1 MRIVRRLVHV
11 LLIVLTLVVG
21 AAAAAVI
28 VSQTAWFK
36 NWLRGYIVRQANL
49 YLNGT
54 LSIERLGGNLFF
66 GIEMEN
72 IGVSMDGSQV
82 VAVKDLG
89 LDYSV
94 FQLLTKGLSVDSIR
108 LDQPVIYLRREGD
121 TWSLSRLVK
130 KQETEADRRGPAYP
144 IAVDTIGIANG
155 SVVVESPVGTSGVQV
170 PKRFD
175 HLDAKLSFNYEPV
188 RYSIEISHVAFR
200 GSEPALAVNALS
212 GGIAVRDDTV
222 FVEKL
227 ALRTAESS
235 VSVDGAVQQY
245 LSSPILNLEISS
257 DKLSMPEIA
266 RLVPALSG
274 VTLQPSFNVK
284 AEGPL
289 DSLKVGMN
297 VQSSAGQLSGTVT
310 ANVAAAT
317 DAKAGQ
323 PMFARGE
330 VSVKHLDLSPILNNP
345 RQKSDIT
352 ADARF
357 DLHSRSLSNIDTLQG
372 TASIDSPRMVAAGYV
387 AEKIHAKARVDG
399 RRVALDGSAAAYGAA
414 ATVAGSVTLPEGK
427 APLGFDVRGVA
438 RHVDLRRLPREAGVP
453 PASTEVNAA
462 YHVAGSVGPA
472 KAAPRVQGD
481 LRFEPS
487 TIAGAKI
494 ATGSTAAFAIN
505 GPLSHAAAGAGFGPS
520 TGSAPSRASSRDG
533 DSGTNVSYRVD
544 ATVADLDLQR
554 VGTEFRVPALAVD
567 RYKSSINGHIVADG
581 HGTTPQSMD
590 LTASG
595 TLNDTSI
602 LGGRIPQLSFDTT
615 FARDTVHVKAVG
627 TLADVDPAVASGKPE
642 LAGTLAGSADVDAT
656 ETNISTGVTPD
667 SVQADATI
675 ALQPS
680 RIGSLD
686 ITRGNLEGSYHDSIG
701 DIRVLDVAGH
711 DVNVQA
717 SGMLALN
724 DTGQSN
730 VKIHADTPSLE
741 QVGKLVNQPLAGIA
755 KIDATVTGNRK
766 QLQATG
772 NIIGNGVKY
781 GDNGAL
787 SISSDFTAKVP
798 ELTVADAD
806 VTANTHATFVTVS
819 GQNINELDA
828 KTTYHQK
835 ALDFDAT
842 AKQPQRSL
850 AANGSLLI
858 HPDHQEIHLKNLGL
872 TSQGVQWQTAP
883 NSEAAIRYF
892 PDAIEVKNL
901 ELVNGDQKIS
911 AEGTFGRPGD
921 ALKVTL
927 NNIDVASVDALLL
940 RPPQLSGRLTA
951 TGTVSGAKDKP
962 LVKADFQVTQGG
974 FRDFHYES
982 FTGKVDYAG
991 SGLTVDTRLQQNATT
1006 FLSTK
1011 GYVPIAVFSVP
1022 SAEAR
1027 AAAHGAATADE
1038 DRIDLHVESSPI
1050 DLGLVQ
1056 GFTDVVTNVKGTLQ
1070 ANVNITGSAADPHP
1084 NGTISVNNAS
1094 FTVPRTGVNYTNLQG
1109 RIDLQPDKV
1118 HIDNIAVLDNH
1129 QNALSI
1135 TGDLA
1140 VHERQLG
1147 ALLLNI
1153 TARDFKVIDNKMGN
1167 VRINSDVQLG
1177 GELRAPR
1184 IEGDLG
1190 IETGSINLDEILAQ
1204 TTGSA
1209 YATQQTEYVTKPE
1222 PEAPEEPAKLSPF
1235 EALKMNLHL
1244 TVPDDLVVKASSL
1257 QTPDAPIGLGAMNVT
1272 LGGDVRATKEP
1283 GSPIVLVGAVN
1294 TIRGTYDFQGRR
1306 FEVLRDGGIRFVGEP
1321 VTEMDPLLDIR
1332 ARRIIS
1338 GVEARVNVR
1347 GSLKQPEIE
1356 LSSTPP
1362 LEQADILSLIVFNQP
1377 LNQLGEGDQI
1387 SLLQRAQALA
1397 GGVLAGELAES
1408 IGNALGLDTF
1418 EINLAPESGGG
1429 PQVTVGQQVGQNLFL
1444 KVEQGVGQQ
1453 TQTNFIVEYELTRWL
1468 RFRTNFVQGSFAQPQ
1483 VFQKVQ
1489 SSGVDLLFFFS
1500 Y

>member
-1 MRIVRRLVHV
+1 MRIVKRLTHV
-11 LLIVLTLVVG
+11 LVLVLTLVIG
-21 AAAAAVI
+21 ATAAAII

-121 TWSLSRLVK
+121 SWSLSRLVK

-144 IAVDTIGIANG
+144 IAIDAIGIANG

-175 HLDAKLSFNYEPV
+175 HLDAKLSFAYEPV
-188 RYSIEISHVAFR
+188 RYSIEISHVSFR

-235 VSVDGAVQQY
+235 VSVNGAVQQY
-245 LSSPILNLEISS
+245 LSTPILNLEIAS
-257 DKLSMPEIA
+257 DKLSLPEIA

-274 VTLQPSFNVK
+274 VTLQPSFTVK

-289 DSLKVGMN
+289 DSLKLGMN

-317 DAKAGQ
+317 DAKSGR

-330 VSVKHLDLSPILNNP
+330 VSVKHLDLSPILKNP

-352 ADARF
+352 ANARF
-357 DLHSRSLSNIDTLQG
+357 DLHSQSLSNIDTLHG
-372 TASIDSPRMVAAGYV
+372 TAAIDSPRMVAAGYV

-399 RRVALDGSAAAYGAA
+399 RRVALDGSASAYGAA
-414 ATVAGSVTLPEGK
+414 ATVAGNVTLPEGK
-427 APLGFDVRGVA
+427 GPLGFDVHGVA
-438 RHVDLRRLPREAGVP
+438 RHVDLRHLPREAGVP
-453 PASTEVNAA
+453 PASTDVNAA
-462 YHVAGSVGPA
+462 YHVAGSVGPE
-472 KAAPRVQGD
+472 KAEPRVHGD

-487 TIAGAKI
+487 TIAGARV
-494 ATGSTAAFAIN
+494 ATGSTAAFAVN
-505 GPLSHAAAGAGFGPS
+505 GKDIAYKA
-520 TGSAPSRASSRDG
+520 
-533 DSGTNVSYRVD
+533 D

-554 VGTEFRVPALAVD
+554 IGTEFGVPALAVD
-567 RYKSSINGHIVADG
+567 RYKSTINGHIVADG
-581 HGTTPQSMD
+581 HGTTPQAMD

-595 TLNDTSI
+595 TLEDTSI
-602 LGGRIPQLSFDTT
+602 LGGRLPQLTFDTT
-615 FARDTVHVKAVG
+615 LSRDTMHVKAVG
-627 TLADVDPAVASGKPE
+627 TFADVDPAVASGKPE
-642 LAGTLAGSADVDAT
+642 LAGTIAGSVDVDAT
-656 ETNISTGVTPD
+656 VTNISTGVTPD

-701 DIRVLDVAGH
+701 NIRVLDVAGH

-717 SGMLALN
+717 SGTLALN
-724 DTGQSN
+724 ETGQSN
-730 VKIHADTPSLE
+730 MKVHADTPSLE

-755 KIDATVTGNRK
+755 KIDATVTGNRR

-772 NIIGNGVKY
+772 NFIGNGVKY

-787 SISSDFTAKVP
+787 TISSDFTAKVP
-798 ELTVADAD
+798 ELTMADAD

-835 ALDFDAT
+835 ALEFDAT

-850 AANGSLLI
+850 AANGSLVV
-858 HPDHQEIHLKNLGL
+858 HPDHHEIHLKSLGL

-883 NSEAAIRYF
+883 NSDAAIQYF

-951 TGTVSGAKDKP
+951 TGTVSGVKDKP
-962 LVKADFQVTQGG
+962 QVKADFQVTQGG
-974 FRDFHYES
+974 FRNFHYES
-982 FTGKVDYAG
+982 FNGTVDYAG

-1006 FLSTK
+1006 YLTAK
-1011 GYVPIAVFSVP
+1011 GYVPVAVFSAA
-1022 SAEAR
+1022 SSESR
-1027 AAAHGAATADE
+1027 AAAHGVETATE
-1038 DRIDLHVESSPI
+1038 DRIDLHVESTPI

-1056 GFTDVVTNVKGTLQ
+1056 GFTNVVTNVKGTLQ
-1070 ANVNITGSAADPHP
+1070 AKVDITGSAADPHP
-1084 NGTISVNNAS
+1084 NGTIAVANAS
-1094 FTVPRTGVNYTNLQG
+1094 FSVPQTGVNYANLQG
-1109 RIDLQPDKV
+1109 RIDLLPDKV

-1140 VHERQLG
+1140 VHEKQLG

-1184 IEGDLG
+1184 IEGELG
-1190 IETGSINLDEILAQ
+1190 IETGSINLDELLAQ

-1209 YATQQTEYVTKPE
+1209 YSTSQTEYLTKPE
-1222 PEAPEEPAKLSPF
+1222 AASPAESAQPAAPSPF
-1235 EALKMNLHL
+1235 EALKMDVHL

-1257 QTPDAPIGLGAMNVT
+1257 QTPDAPIGLGALNVT
-1272 LGGDVRATKEP
+1272 LGGDIRATKEP
-1283 GSPIVLVGAVN
+1283 GSPIVLLGAVN
-1294 TIRGTYDFQGRR
+1294 TVRGTYDFQGRR

-1347 GSLKQPEIE
+1347 GSVKQPEIE

-1387 SLLQRAQALA
+1387 SLLQRAQSLA
-1397 GGVLAGELAES
+1397 GGVLAGELAQS
-1408 IGNALGLDTF
+1408 IGNVLGVDTF

-1429 PQVTVGQQVGQNLFL
+1429 PQLTVGQQVGQNLYL
-1444 KVEQGVGQQ
+1444 KVEQMLGQQ
-1453 TQTNFIVEYELTRWL
+1453 SQTNFIVEYELTRWL
-1468 RFRTNFVQGSFAQPQ
+1468 RFRTKIVQGSFTQPQ
-1483 VFQKVQ
+1483 MFQKVET
-1489 SSGVDLLFFFS
+1489 SGVDLLFFFS

>member
-1 MRIVRRLVHV
+1 MRIVKRLTHV
-11 LLIVLTLVVG
+11 LVLVLTLVIG
-21 AAAAAVI
+21 ATAAAII

-108 LDQPVIYLRREGD
+108 LDQPVIYLRRDGD

-155 SVVVESPVGTSGVQV
+155 SVVVESPAGTSGVQV

-175 HLDAKLSFNYEPV
+175 HLDAKLSFAYEPV
-188 RYSIEISHVAFR
+188 RYSIEISHVSFR

-257 DKLSMPEIA
+257 DKLSLPEIA
-266 RLVPALSG
+266 SLVPALSG
-274 VTLQPSFNVK
+274 VTLQPSFSVK

-297 VQSSAGQLSGTVT
+297 VQSSAGQLSGTLT
-310 ANVAAAT
+310 TNVAAAT
-317 DAKAGQ
+317 DAKSGQ
-323 PMFARGE
+323 PTFARGE

-352 ADARF
+352 ANARF
-357 DLHSRSLSNIDTLQG
+357 DLHSRSLSNVDTLHG
-372 TASIDSPRMVAAGYV
+372 TASIDSPRIAAAGYV

-399 RRVALDGSAAAYGAA
+399 RRVALDGSASAYGAA
-414 ATVAGSVTLPEGK
+414 ATVAGDVTLPEGK
-427 APLGFDVRGVA
+427 APLGFDVHGVA
-438 RHVDLRRLPREAGVP
+438 RHVDLRHLPRQAGIP
-453 PASTEVNAA
+453 SASTEVNAA
-462 YHVAGSVGPA
+462 YHVAGSVGPE
-472 KAAPRVQGD
+472 KAEPRVHGD

-494 ATGSTAAFAIN
+494 ATGSTAAFAVN
-505 GPLSHAAAGAGFGPS
+505 EAGN
-520 TGSAPSRASSRDG
+520 
-533 DSGTNVSYRVD
+533 NVSYRLD

-567 RYKSSINGHIVADG
+567 RYKSTINGHIVADG

-595 TLNDTSI
+595 TLEDTSI

-615 FARDTVHVKAVG
+615 LSRDTMHVKAVG

-642 LAGTLAGSADVDAT
+642 LAGTVAGSVDVDAT
-656 ETNISTGVTPD
+656 VTNISTGVTAD

-686 ITRGNLEGSYHDSIG
+686 ITRGNLEGSYHDSVG

-717 SGMLALN
+717 SGTLALN

-730 VKIHADTPSLE
+730 FKVHADTPSLE

-755 KIDATVTGNRK
+755 KIDATVTGNRR

-772 NIIGNGVKY
+772 NVIGNGVTY

-787 SISSDFTAKVP
+787 TISSDFTAKIP
-798 ELTVADAD
+798 ELTMADAD

-819 GQNINELDA
+819 GQNINEFEA

-835 ALDFDAT
+835 SLEFDAT

-858 HPDHQEIHLKNLGL
+858 HPDHHEIHLKSLGL

-883 NSEAAIRYF
+883 NSEAAIQYF

-921 ALKVTL
+921 ALKVAL

-951 TGTVSGAKDKP
+951 TGTVSGAKDRP
-962 LVKADFQVTQGG
+962 QVKADFQVTQGG
-974 FRDFHYES
+974 FRNFHYES
-982 FTGKVDYAG
+982 FNGTVDYAG
-991 SGLTVDTRLQQNATT
+991 SGLTVDTKLQQNATT
-1006 FLSTK
+1006 YLTAK
-1011 GYVPIAVFSVP
+1011 GYVPVAAFSAV

-1027 AAAHGAATADE
+1027 AAAHGAETAAE
-1038 DRIDLHVESSPI
+1038 DRIDLHVESTPI
-1050 DLGLVQ
+1050 DIGLVQ
-1056 GFTDVVTNVKGTLQ
+1056 GFTDAVTNVKGTLQ
-1070 ANVNITGSAADPHP
+1070 ANVDITGSAADPHP
-1084 NGTISVNNAS
+1084 NGTIEVANAS
-1094 FTVPRTGVNYTNLQG
+1094 FTVPRTGVNYTNLKG
-1109 RIDLQPDKV
+1109 RIDLLPDKV

-1140 VHERQLG
+1140 VHEKQLG
-1147 ALLLNI
+1147 ALLLNV

-1167 VRINSDVQLG
+1167 VRINTDVQLG

-1184 IEGDLG
+1184 IEGELG
-1190 IETGSINLDEILAQ
+1190 IETGSINLDQVLAQ

-1209 YATQQTEYVTKPE
+1209 YATSQTEYLTKT
-1222 PEAPEEPAKLSPF
+1222 EAAAAAEPATRSPF
-1235 EALKMNLHL
+1235 EALKMDVHL

-1272 LGGDVRATKEP
+1272 LGGDIRATKEP
-1283 GSPIVLVGAVN
+1283 GAPIVLVGAVN
-1294 TIRGTYDFQGRR
+1294 TVRGTYDFQGRR

-1338 GVEARVNVR
+1338 SVEARVNVR
-1347 GSLKQPEIE
+1347 GSVKQPEIE

-1362 LEQADILSLIVFNQP
+1362 LEQADILALIVFNQP

-1387 SLLQRAQALA
+1387 SLLQRAQSLA
-1397 GGVLAGELAES
+1397 GGVLAGELAQS
-1408 IGNALGLDTF
+1408 IGNALGVDTF

-1429 PQVTVGQQVGQNLFL
+1429 PQLTVGQQVGQNLYL
-1444 KVEQGVGQQ
+1444 KLEQSVGQQ
-1453 TQTNFIVEYELTRWL
+1453 TQTNFIIEYELTRWL
-1468 RFRTNFVQGSFAQPQ
+1468 RLRTNIVQGSYAQQ
-1483 VFQKVQ
+1483 QLFQKVQ
-1489 SSGVDLLFFFS
+1489 STGVDLLFFFS

>member
-1 MRIVRRLVHV
+1 MRIVKRLTHV
-11 LLIVLTLVVG
+11 LVLVLTLVIG
-21 AAAAAVI
+21 ATAAAII

-130 KQETEADRRGPAYP
+130 KQEQEADRRGPAYP

-175 HLDAKLSFNYEPV
+175 HLDAKLSFSYEPV
-188 RYSIEISHVAFR
+188 RYSIEISHVSFR

-212 GGIAVRDDTV
+212 GGIAVKDDTV

-257 DKLSMPEIA
+257 DKMSLPEIA

-330 VSVKHLDLSPILNNP
+330 VSVKHLDLSPILNSP

-357 DLHSRSLSNIDTLQG
+357 DLQSRSLSNIDTLHG

-399 RRVALDGSAAAYGAA
+399 RRVALDGNASAYGAA
-414 ATVAGSVTLPEGK
+414 ATVAGNVMLPEGK
-427 APLGFDVRGVA
+427 TPLGFDVHGVA
-438 RHVDLRRLPREAGVP
+438 RHVDLRYLPRQVGVP
-453 PASTEVNAA
+453 PASTDVNAA
-462 YHVAGSVGPA
+462 YHVAGSVGQE
-472 KAAPRVQGD
+472 KAEPRVHGD

-487 TIAGAKI
+487 TIAGVKV
-494 ATGSTAAFAIN
+494 ATGSTAAFAVN
-505 GPLSHAAAGAGFGPS
+505 EAGQ
-520 TGSAPSRASSRDG
+520 
-533 DSGTNVSYRVD
+533 NVSYRVD

-554 VGTEFRVPALAVD
+554 VGTEFGVRALAVD
-567 RYKSSINGHIVADG
+567 RYKSIINGHIVADG

-590 LTASG
+590 LTAGG
-595 TLNDTSI
+595 TLENTSI

-615 FARDTVHVKAVG
+615 LSRDTMHVKAVG

-642 LAGTLAGSADVDAT
+642 LAGTVAGSVDIDAT
-656 ETNISTGVTPD
+656 VTNISTGVTPD

-686 ITRGNLEGSYHDSIG
+686 ITRGNLEGSYHDSVG

-717 SGMLALN
+717 SGTLALN
-724 DTGQSN
+724 ETGQSN
-730 VKIHADTPSLE
+730 LKVHADTPSLE

-755 KIDATVTGNRK
+755 KIDATITGNK
-766 QLQATG
+766 QQLQATG
-772 NIIGNGVKY
+772 NLTGNGVKY

-787 SISSDFTAKVP
+787 TMSSDFTAKVP

-835 ALDFDAT
+835 ALAFDAT
-842 AKQPQRSL
+842 AKEPQRSL

-858 HPDHQEIHLKNLGL
+858 HPDHHEIHLKSLGL

-883 NSEAAIRYF
+883 NSEAVIQYF

-911 AEGTFGRPGD
+911 AEGRFGRPGD

-940 RPPQLSGRLTA
+940 RPPQLAGRLTA
-951 TGTVSGAKDKP
+951 TGIVSGAKDKP
-962 LVKADFQVTQGG
+962 QVKADFQVTQGG
-974 FRDFHYES
+974 FRNFHYES
-982 FTGKVDYAG
+982 FNGKVDYAG

-1006 FLSTK
+1006 YLTAK
-1011 GYVPIAVFSVP
+1011 GYVPVAAFSAV

-1027 AAAHGAATADE
+1027 AAAHGAETAAE
-1038 DRIDLHVESSPI
+1038 DRIDLHVESTPI

-1056 GFTDVVTNVKGTLQ
+1056 GFTNAVTNVKGTLQ
-1070 ANVNITGSAADPHP
+1070 ANVDITGSAADPHP
-1084 NGTISVNNAS
+1084 NGTIAVANAS
-1094 FTVPRTGVNYTNLQG
+1094 FSVPRTGVNYTNLQG
-1109 RIDLQPDKV
+1109 RIDLLPDKI

-1140 VHERQLG
+1140 VHEKQLG
-1147 ALLLNI
+1147 ALLLNV

-1190 IETGSINLDEILAQ
+1190 IETGSINLDEVLAQ

-1209 YATQQTEYVTKPE
+1209 YATSQTEYLTKPE
-1222 PEAPEEPAKLSPF
+1222 AAAPAQPATPSPF
-1235 EALKMNLHL
+1235 DALKMDVHL

-1257 QTPDAPIGLGAMNVT
+1257 QTPDAPIGLGALNVT

-1283 GSPIVLVGAVN
+1283 GSPIVLLGAVN
-1294 TIRGTYDFQGRR
+1294 TVRGIYDFQGRR

-1321 VTEMDPLLDIR
+1321 INDMDPLLDIR

-1347 GSLKQPEIE
+1347 GSVKQPDIQ

-1377 LNQLGEGDQI
+1377 INQLGEGDQI
-1387 SLLQRAQALA
+1387 SLLQRAQSLA
-1397 GGVLAGELAES
+1397 GGVLVGELSQS
-1408 IGNALGLDTF
+1408 IGNALGVDTF
-1418 EINLAPESGGG
+1418 EINLAPTSGGG
-1429 PQVTVGQQVGQNLFL
+1429 PQVTVGQQVGQNLYL
-1444 KVEQGVGQQ
+1444 KVEQGISEQN
-1453 TQTNFIVEYELTRWL
+1453 QTNFIVEYELTKWL
-1468 RFRTNFVQGSFAQPQ
+1468 RLRTNFTQGSYTQQ
-1483 VFQKVQ
+1483 QLFQRVQ
-1489 SSGVDLLFFFS
+1489 STGVDLLFFFS

>member
-1 MRIVRRLVHV
+1 MRIVKRLTHV
-11 LLIVLTLVVG
+11 LVLVLTLVIG
-21 AAAAAVI
+21 ATAAAVI

-82 VAVKDLG
+82 VAVKDVG

-175 HLDAKLSFNYEPV
+175 HLDAKLSFAYEPV
-188 RYSIEISHVAFR
+188 RYSIEISHVSFR

-257 DKLSMPEIA
+257 DKLSLPEIA
-266 RLVPALSG
+266 RLVPALSA
-274 VTLQPSFNVK
+274 VTLQPSFTVK

-310 ANVAAAT
+310 TNVAAAA
-317 DAKAGQ
+317 DAKSGQ
-323 PMFARGE
+323 AVFARGE
-330 VSVKHLDLSPILNNP
+330 VSVKHLDLSPILNNS

-357 DLHSRSLSNIDTLQG
+357 DLHSRSLSNIDTLRG

-387 AEKIHAKARVDG
+387 ADKIHAKARVDG
-399 RRVALDGSAAAYGAA
+399 RRVALDGSASAYGAA
-414 ATVAGSVTLPEGK
+414 ASVAGNIVLPEGK
-427 APLGFDVRGVA
+427 APLGFDVHGVA
-438 RHVDLRRLPREAGVP
+438 RHVDLRQLPRQAGVP
-453 PASTEVNAA
+453 PASTEVNGA
-462 YHVAGSVGPA
+462 YHVAGSVGPE
-472 KAAPRVQGD
+472 KAEPRVHGD

-494 ATGSTAAFAIN
+494 AAGSTAAFAVN
-505 GPLSHAAAGAGFGPS
+505 EAGK
-520 TGSAPSRASSRDG
+520 
-533 DSGTNVSYRVD
+533 NVSYRVD
-544 ATVADLDLQR
+544 ATVADLDLQS
-554 VGTEFRVPALAVD
+554 VGTEFRIPALAID
-567 RYKSSINGHIVADG
+567 RYKSTINGHIVADG

-595 TLNDTSI
+595 TLEDSSI

-615 FARDTVHVKAVG
+615 LARDTLHVKAVG
-627 TLADVDPAVASGKPE
+627 TLADVDPAAASGKPE
-642 LAGTLAGSADVDAT
+642 LAGTVDGSVDVDAT
-656 ETNISTGVTPD
+656 VTNISTGVTPD

-680 RIGSLD
+680 RIGTLD
-686 ITRGNLEGSYHDSIG
+686 ITRGNLEGSYHDSVA

-717 SGMLALN
+717 SGALALN

-730 VKIHADTPSLE
+730 LKVHADTPSLE
-741 QVGKLVNQPLAGIA
+741 QVGKLVKQPLAGIV
-755 KIDATVTGNRK
+755 KIDATVTGNRR

-772 NIIGNGVKY
+772 NFIGNGVKY

-787 SISSDFTAKVP
+787 AISSDFTAKVP

-858 HPDHQEIHLKNLGL
+858 HPDHHEIHLKSLGL

-883 NSEAAIRYF
+883 NREAAIQYF
-892 PDAIEVKNL
+892 PDAIEVKDL

-962 LVKADFQVTQGG
+962 QVKGDFQLTQGG
-974 FRDFHYES
+974 FRNFHYES
-982 FTGKVDYAG
+982 FNGTVDYAG

-1006 FLSTK
+1006 YLTAK
-1011 GYVPIAVFSVP
+1011 GYLPVAVFSAP

-1027 AAAHGAATADE
+1027 AAAHGAETAGE

-1056 GFTDVVTNVKGTLQ
+1056 GFTDAVTNVKGTLQ
-1070 ANVNITGSAADPHP
+1070 ANVDITGSAADPHP
-1084 NGTISVNNAS
+1084 NGTIAVANGS
-1094 FTVPRTGVNYTNLQG
+1094 FTVPQTGVNYTNLQG
-1109 RIDLQPDKV
+1109 RIDLLPDKV

-1140 VHERQLG
+1140 VHEKQLG
-1147 ALLLNI
+1147 TLLLNI

-1184 IEGDLG
+1184 IEGELG
-1190 IETGSINLDEILAQ
+1190 IETGTINLDTVLAQ

-1209 YATQQTEYVTKPE
+1209 YATSQTEYLTKPE
-1222 PEAPEEPAKLSPF
+1222 AAAAAEPATASPF
-1235 EALKMNLHL
+1235 EALKMDVHL
-1244 TVPDDLVVKASSL
+1244 TVPDDLVVKAASL
-1257 QTPDAPIGLGAMNVT
+1257 QTTDAPIGLGAMNVT
-1272 LGGDVRATKEP
+1272 LGGDIRATKEP

-1294 TIRGTYDFQGRR
+1294 TVRGTYDFQGRR

-1332 ARRIIS
+1332 ARRVIS
-1338 GVEARVNVR
+1338 SVEARVNVR
-1347 GSLKQPEIE
+1347 GSVKQPEIE

-1362 LEQADILSLIVFNQP
+1362 LEQADILALIVFNQP

-1408 IGNALGLDTF
+1408 IGSALGVDTF

-1429 PQVTVGQQVGQNLFL
+1429 PRLTVGQQVGQNLYL
-1444 KVEQGVGQQ
+1444 KVEQNIGQQ
-1453 TQTNFIVEYELTRWL
+1453 SQTNFIIEYELTRWL
-1468 RFRTNFVQGSFAQPQ
+1468 RLRTNMIQGSFTQPQ

-1489 SSGVDLLFFFS
+1489 TSGVDLLFFFS

>member
-1 MRIVRRLVHV
+1 MRIVKRLTHV
-11 LLIVLTLVVG
+11 LVLVLTLVIG
-21 AAAAAVI
+21 ATAAAII

-188 RYSIEISHVAFR
+188 RYSIEISHVSFR

-257 DKLSMPEIA
+257 DKLSLPEIA

-289 DSLKVGMN
+289 DSVKVGMN

-317 DAKAGQ
+317 DAKSGQ

-352 ADARF
+352 ANARF
-357 DLHSRSLSNIDTLQG
+357 DLQSRSLSNIDTLRG

-387 AEKIHAKARVDG
+387 AETIHAKARVDG
-399 RRVALDGSAAAYGAA
+399 RRVALDGSASAYGAA
-414 ATVAGSVTLPEGK
+414 ATVAGNVTLPEGK
-427 APLGFDVRGVA
+427 VPLGFDVRGVA
-438 RHVDLRRLPREAGVP
+438 RHVDLRRLPRQASVP
-453 PASTEVNAA
+453 PASTQVNAA
-462 YHVAGSVGPA
+462 YHVAGSVAPE
-472 KAAPRVQGD
+472 KAGPRVRGD

-487 TIAGAKI
+487 AIAGAKI
-494 ATGSTAAFAIN
+494 AAGSTAAFTVN
-505 GPLSHAAAGAGFGPS
+505 GKDIAYKA
-520 TGSAPSRASSRDG
+520 
-533 DSGTNVSYRVD
+533 D

-554 VGTEFRVPALAVD
+554 VGTELQIPALAVD
-567 RYKSSINGHIVADG
+567 RYKSSINGRIVAEG
-581 HGTTPQSMD
+581 RGTTARSMD

-602 LGGRIPQLSFDTT
+602 LGGRVPQLSFDTT
-615 FARDTVHVKAVG
+615 LARDTLHVKAVG
-627 TLADVDPAVASGKPE
+627 TVADVDPAVASGKPE
-642 LAGTLAGSADVDAT
+642 LAGTLAGSVDIDAT
-656 ETNISTGVTPD
+656 VTNISTGVTPD

-680 RIGSLD
+680 RIGGLD

-717 SGMLALN
+717 SGTLALN

-730 VKIHADTPSLE
+730 LKIHADTPSLE

-755 KIDATVTGNRK
+755 KIDATVTGNRQ

-772 NIIGNGVKY
+772 NVIGNGVTY

-787 SISSDFTAKVP
+787 TISSDFTAKVP
-798 ELTVADAD
+798 ELTVADAE

-819 GQNINELDA
+819 GEDINELDA

-842 AKQPQRSL
+842 AKQPQQSL
-850 AANGSLLI
+850 TAKGSLLV
-858 HPDHQEIHLKNLGL
+858 HPDHHEIHFKSLGL
-872 TSQGVQWQTAP
+872 TSQGVQWQTTP
-883 NSEAAIRYF
+883 NREATIRYF

-940 RPPQLSGRLTA
+940 RPPQLTGRLTA
-951 TGTVSGAKDKP
+951 TGTVSGAKDRP

-974 FRDFHYES
+974 FRDFRYES
-982 FTGKVDYAG
+982 FAGTVDYAG
-991 SGLTVDTRLQQNATT
+991 SGLTIDTRLQQNATT
-1006 FLSTK
+1006 FLSAK
-1011 GYVPIAVFSVP
+1011 GYVPVAVFSAG

-1027 AAAHGAATADE
+1027 AAAHGATPADE
-1038 DRIDLHVESSPI
+1038 DRIDLHIESSPI

-1056 GFTDVVTNVKGTLQ
+1056 GFTNVVTNVKGTLQ
-1070 ANVNITGSAADPHP
+1070 ANVNVTGSAADPHP
-1084 NGTISVNNAS
+1084 NGTIALANAS
-1094 FTVPRTGVNYTNLQG
+1094 FSVPRTGVNYTNLQG
-1109 RIDLQPDKV
+1109 RIDLLPDKV

-1184 IEGDLG
+1184 IEGELG

-1209 YATQQTEYVTKPE
+1209 YATRETEYLEKPE
-1222 PEAPEEPAKLSPF
+1222 LATPAEPATPSPF
-1235 EALKMNLHL
+1235 EALKMDVHF
-1244 TVPDDLVVKASSL
+1244 TVPNDLVVKASSL

-1272 LGGDVRATKEP
+1272 LGGDIRATKEP

-1294 TIRGTYDFQGRR
+1294 TVRGTYDFQGRR

-1321 VTEMDPLLDIR
+1321 INEMDPLLDIR

-1338 GVEARVNVR
+1338 GVEARVNIR
-1347 GSLKQPEIE
+1347 GSLKPQELE

-1362 LEQADILSLIVFNQP
+1362 LEQADILALIVFNQP
-1377 LNQLGEGDQI
+1377 LNQLGEGEQI

-1397 GGVLAGELAES
+1397 GGVLAGERAQGN
-1408 IGNALGLDTF
+1408 GNALGVDTF
-1418 EINLAPESGGG
+1418 EINLAPASGGG

-1444 KVEQGVGQQ
+1444 KVEQSVGQQ
-1453 TQTNFIVEYELTRWL
+1453 SQTNFIIEYELTRWL
-1468 RFRTNFVQGSFAQPQ
+1468 RLRTNIMQGAYSQQVQ
-1483 VFQKVQ
+1483 FQRVQ